1 MSNKNNNS
9 SSSSDLHRVPFYRR
23 PPFLIAGAIILVVV
37 VIIIIVIFSKKPEA
51 DNSQETPSTSF
62 DQPNKPTTS
71 DDTGDSGSD
80 SNPDQSEE
88 PAGVL
93 QYEGQ
98 DPNKLDELTGSIAY
112 RGVDRDAGTL
122 TITASID
129 QYLQS
134 TGECKLR
141 LTNDGRE
148 LYSETLPAT
157 ADVTTSVCGPF
168 EAPLSEL
175 GSGTIKIEITIT
187 ADNKSGTIT
196 DEVQI

>member
-9 SSSSDLHRVPFYRR
+9 SSSNDLHRVPFYRR
-23 PPFLIAGAIILVVV
+23 PPFLIAGVIILVVI
-37 VIIIIVIFSKKPEA
+37 VIILIVILSRKPEA
-51 DNSQETPSTSF
+51 DNPQETPSTSF
-62 DQPNKPTTS
+62 DQPNKPATS
-71 DDTGDSGSD
+71 DDSNDSD
-80 SNPDQSEE
+80 SDSDQPDE
-88 PAGVL
+88 PEGVL
-93 QYEGQ
+93 QYEGK

-112 RGVDRDAGTL
+112 RGVDQGAGIL
-122 TITASID
+122 TVTASID

-134 TGECKLR
+134 AGECKLR
-141 LTNDGRE
+141 LTSDGRE

-175 GSGTIKIEITIT
+175 GSGTINIEITIT

>member
-9 SSSSDLHRVPFYRR
+9 SSSNDLHRVPFYRR
-23 PPFLIAGAIILVVV
+23 PPFLIAGAIILVVI
-37 VIIIIVIFSKKPEA
+37 VIILIVILSRKPEA
-51 DNSQETPSTSF
+51 DNPQETPSTSF
-62 DQPNKPTTS
+62 DQPNKPATS
-71 DDTGDSGSD
+71 DDSNDSD
-80 SNPDQSEE
+80 SDSDE
-88 PAGVL
+88 PEGVL
-93 QYEGQ
+93 QYEGK

-112 RGVDRDAGTL
+112 RGVDQGAGIL

-134 TGECKLR
+134 AGECKLR
-141 LTNDGRE
+141 LTSDGRE

-175 GSGTIKIEITIT
+175 GSGTINIEITIT